1 MKVHRP
7 PRVRSGWR
15 RKLGFEVDANLGK
28 WGQKNNFSQRQWGKN
43 NFTQFFLGKWGKK
56 QLHPKKLCKL
66 VKTKLFHL
74 KKRGKTI
81 FFLFISDKPLKV
93 LKCPH
98 SFHKRVKHYQMTPV
112 LCFHGRKWFPLKC
125 WLNNSRKVFLWG
137 NKMLHTTVSHHI
149 WKNIQRK
156 MMGVAPWCSTIGELG
171 WTTGYLGMVGCR
183 ARC

>member
-43 NFTQFFLGKWGKK
+43 NFTQFFWENEAKNN
-56 QLHPKKLCKL
+56 KKLWKL
-66 VKTKLFHL
+66 VKTKLFYV

-156 MMGVAPWCSTIGELG
+156 MMSVVCYSTMVQHYRWVWMDHWVLG
-171 WTTGYLGMVGCR
+171 YGGM
-183 ARC
+183 